1 MGYKT
6 LINFKAINI
15 KDIVYSGLGVIAIV
29 ILAQK
34 FLTNKMTNGTIYAT
48 IILVAL
54 WCGYLLIVKNKNIQK
69 RLTAFVLIVFL
80 VGETVISAVS
90 HFVSKKFLS

>member
-1 MGYKT
+1 MECVP
-6 LINFKAINI
+6 NI
-15 KDIVYSGLGVIAIV
+15 VCTVIFETENKDIVYSGLGVIAIV

-54 WCGYLLIVKNKNIQK
+54 WCGYL
-69 RLTAFVLIVFL
+69 
-80 VGETVISAVS
+80 
-90 HFVSKKFLS
+90 